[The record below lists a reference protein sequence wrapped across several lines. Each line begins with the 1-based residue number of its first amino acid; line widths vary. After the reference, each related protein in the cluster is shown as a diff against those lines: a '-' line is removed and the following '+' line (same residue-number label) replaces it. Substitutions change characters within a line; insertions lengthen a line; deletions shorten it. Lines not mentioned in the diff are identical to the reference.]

1 MNIKTEES
9 FSEQYAIISYSHED
23 EKVVNSELE
32 LFDKNGVC
40 YWFDINMK
48 DGKAYDTQ
56 FFEILDNKNC
66 KGIIFFISD
75 AFLLSENCAREM
87 DHFQEHYGVENPEK
101 FCLFVLPN
109 GYPNKDSDA
118 ILAKI
123 KQYVKNDPVKIEKLF
138 DVNVKDHV
146 KLFLQ
151 LNRDGFEKHV
161 TLGNVDNYIGNNCE
175 KGRLFYDAGII
186 FGHKQV
192 SNVSFGYFPQKK
204 SNCLD
209 VVDVEMKEVK
219 RNADKEI
226 AYYAP
231 VEWIVIRNSDNSQT
245 LLSKELLFAI
255 DYLSLKYPYLKTD
268 KTIEEQIK
276 EQFLNYFRKG
286 GDKGEIK
293 TVRFLLKDELKI
305 LTMRFKQNNKLR
317 ELLLPEATYYAQISN
332 RKDAYAFWLAGDMDD
347 AGRVD
352 AATESISEKAG
363 VELYYVR
370 IVIEVETGE

>member
-23 EKVVNSELE
+23 EEVVNSELE
-32 LFDKNGVC
+32 IFNKNGIC
-40 YWFDINMK
+40 YWFDISMK

-87 DHFQEHYGVENPEK
+87 KHFLEKYGVENPDK

-109 GYPNKDSDA
+109 GYPYKDSGA

-123 KQYVKNDPVKIEKLF
+123 TQYVKNDPAKIEKLL
-138 DVNVKDHV
+138 DVKDNV

-151 LNRDGFEKHV
+151 LNRDGFEKYV
-161 TLGNVDNYIGNNCE
+161 TLGNTDNYISNNCE
-175 KGRLFYDAGII
+175 KGKLFYDAGII

-204 SNCLD
+204 SKCAD
-209 VVDVEMKEVK
+209 VSDIEMKEVQ

-226 AYYAP
+226 VYYAP

-255 DYLSLKYPYLKTD
+255 DYLSLKYPYNKTD
-268 KTIEEQIK
+268 KKIEEQIK
-276 EQFLNYFRKG
+276 EHFLKYFRQG

-293 TVRFLLKDELKI
+293 TVRFLLKDELHI
-305 LTMRFKQNNKLR
+305 LIMRYKQNNKLR
-317 ELLLPEATYYAQISN
+317 EILLPDATYFAQISN
-332 RKDAYAFWLAGDMDD
+332 RKDVPAFWLAGDMDD
-347 AGRVD
+347 ARRVD
-352 AATESISEKAG
+352 AATESISEQKTG

-370 IVIEVETGE
+370 IVVEVDIKE